1 MQRIQQRK
9 HRVKPHLSW
18 IFPAAQQ
25 IFLARLKFGSAMQ
38 RCSDA
43 HQYFHYYWQAC
54 VERSHAGI
62 VFIARP
68 HNIDI
73 AILSVCL
80 YVCLSHAG
88 IR

>member
-25 IFLARLKFGSAMQ
+25 NFLARLKFGSAMQ

-54 VERSHAGI
+54 WSAAMPVLFLLHVRT
-62 VFIARP
+62 
-68 HNIDI
+68 
-73 AILSVCL
+73 IL
-80 YVCLSHAG
+80 
-88 IR
+88 I